1 MDTNLFIIG
10 VAVFLMVGAIFIYVK
25 FFRGELSKIAGDID
39 KLISYLENLKQN
51 ANSENMYQFCIE
63 NFEDIKKE
71 FEKYPTVK
79 PIWQDF
85 EKSLTRYKDD
95 QTEQLYSVVDAAEY
109 FSFHN
114 FTQKINLT
122 FWQGYGGTFTGLG
135 ILGTFFGLTFG
146 LSQMD
151 MTSTDIEVLKGGIT
165 KLLSGVQLAFVTS
178 LFGIVFAIGY
188 GYWHNDTIKEFREQV
203 QKLSSLIEEIF
214 PRRTAEYWLHGNYTQ
229 STEQTKLLQTIGTDV
244 SQAIFDGLDQ
254 RLDDGISRLC
264 DQIEEKITPM
274 FEKVCNSIDK
284 LGDGGSNAIN
294 ETMANFAGSQ
304 MQSFANSL
312 NNFTESV
319 QKSLNDSQ
327 KTGEKMN
334 QIIMATLEEM
344 RTAIKAGA
352 EDAANYQRE
361 SVKENSATISQ
372 LVENMK
378 TFTEQQKNLLE
389 QFAANNTSQIQAATD
404 AFQNS
409 VFTHMQQTLSAS
421 KQATEE
427 VRTKFSATLDEMY
440 QIIKNGTEDIS
451 KNQRESINE
460 SVTAVNALTEKLK
473 NYSERQEQLLTKSV
487 AESERQIKTTTNL
500 LQSTLSRHN
509 STMEKSC
516 RQMETF
522 MQDTEKVLSN
532 IKAATTSLG
541 QAAAPIQ
548 QGVSLLRESLKANES
563 ATKKFLDEISAQIN
577 RLATANQKSEDN
589 IETLVLE
596 LQEYEKNIQR
606 AWVNYENNFNRVGG
620 ELERATNI
628 ITQRLQDYNNMMNN
642 GMKQT
647 LDKFDKSV
655 TAAVGSLNTAVE
667 DLQDTVDSLT
677 RKRS

>member
-1 MDTNLFIIG
+1 ML
-10 VAVFLMVGAIFIYVK
+10 GAIFIYVK
-25 FFRGELSKIAGDID
+25 FFRGELSKIDDDLD

-51 ANSENMYQFCIE
+51 ANSENMYQVCVE
-63 NFEDIKKE
+63 NFEDIRKE
-71 FEKYPTVK
+71 FEKYETVK

-95 QTEQLYSVVDAAEY
+95 QTEQLYSVVDASEY
-109 FSFHN
+109 FSFQN

-135 ILGTFFGLTFG
+135 IFGTFFGLTFG

-151 MTSTDIEVLKGGIT
+151 MSSTDIEVLKTGIT

-178 LFGIVFAIGY
+178 LFGIFFAIGY
-188 GYWHNDTIKEFREQV
+188 GYWHNDTIKKFKEKV
-203 QKLSSLIEEIF
+203 QELSDLIEEMF
-214 PRRTAEYWLHGNYTQ
+214 PRGTAEYWLHENYTQ
-229 STEQTKLLQTIGTDV
+229 STEQTKLLKNIGQDV
-244 SQAIFDGLDQ
+244 YESMLKVINQSLDE
-254 RLDDGISRLC
+254 GISRLC
-264 DQIEEKITPM
+264 DQIEERFFPM
-274 FEKVCNSIDK
+274 FENVCNSISK
-284 LGDGGSNAIN
+284 LGDGGTNALN
-294 ETMANFAGSQ
+294 ETMTRFAGSQ
-304 MQSFANSL
+304 MQSFADSL

-389 QFAANNTSQIQAATD
+389 QFAVNNTSQIQAATD

-421 KQATEE
+421 KQATDE
-427 VRTKFSATLDEMY
+427 VRTKFSATLDEMF

-451 KNQRESINE
+451 KSQRESINE
-460 SVTAVNALTEKLK
+460 SVTAVNTLTEKLK

-487 AESERQIKTTTNL
+487 AESTRQMETANNL

-509 STMEKSC
+509 ETMEKSC

-577 RLATANQKSEDN
+577 KLATANQKSEDN

-596 LQEYEKNIQR
+596 LQEYEKNIAR

-647 LDKFDKSV
+647 VEKFDK
-655 TAAVGSLNTAVE
+655 TFTDAVGLLNSAVE
-667 DLQDTVDSLT
+667 DLQDTVDSLA

>member
-1 MDTNLFIIG
+1 MDTNLIIIAI
-10 VAVFLMVGAIFIYVK
+10 AVVLMFLAIAAYFV
-25 FFRGELSKIAGDID
+25 FFYFDLSKIDKDID
-39 KLISYLENLKQN
+39 ALISYLENLKNQN
-51 ANSENMYQFCIE
+51 ANSKNSYQFYVE
-63 NFEDIKKE
+63 NFENISNE
-71 FEKYPTVK
+71 FNKYETVK
-79 PIWQDF
+79 FIWQDF

-95 QTEQLYSVVDAAEY
+95 KTEQLYSVVDASEY
-109 FSFHN
+109 FSFQN
-114 FTQKINLT
+114 FTQKINLS

-151 MTSTDIEVLKGGIT
+151 MSSTDIEVLKSGIT
-165 KLLSGVQLAFVTS
+165 ELLSGVQFAFITS
-178 LFGIVFAIGY
+178 LVGIFIAIFY
-188 GYWHNDTIKEFREQV
+188 GPLHNKVIQNFKIKV
-203 QKLSSLIEEIF
+203 QKLSNLIEEIF

-229 STEQTKLLQTIGTDV
+229 SAEQTKLLQTIGTDV

-254 RLDDGISRLC
+254 RLDEGISRLC

-274 FEKVCNSIDK
+274 FENVCNSISK
-284 LGDGGSNAIN
+284 LGDGGTNALN
-294 ETMANFAGSQ
+294 ETMTKFAGSQ
-304 MQSFANSL
+304 MQSFADSL

-327 KTGEKMN
+327 KTGEQIN

-389 QFAANNTSQIQAATD
+389 QFATNNTSQIQAATD
-404 AFQNS
+404 AFQTS
-409 VFTHMQQTLSAS
+409 VSNHLQKTLDTSE
-421 KQATEE
+421 QATKA
-427 VRTKFSATLDEMY
+427 VVIKFS
-440 QIIKNGTEDIS
+440 
-451 KNQRESINE
+451 SI
-460 SVTAVNALTEKLK
+460 
-473 NYSERQEQLLTKSV
+473 V
-487 AESERQIKTTTNL
+487 AESTRQMETANNL

-509 STMEKSC
+509 ATMEKSC

-548 QGVSLLRESLKANES
+548 QGVSLLRESLKENET

-577 RLATANQKSEDN
+577 RLATASRISENN

-647 LDKFDKSV
+647 VEKFDK
-655 TAAVGSLNTAVE
+655 TFTDAVGLLNSAVE
-667 DLQDTVDSLT
+667 DLQDSVDSLT